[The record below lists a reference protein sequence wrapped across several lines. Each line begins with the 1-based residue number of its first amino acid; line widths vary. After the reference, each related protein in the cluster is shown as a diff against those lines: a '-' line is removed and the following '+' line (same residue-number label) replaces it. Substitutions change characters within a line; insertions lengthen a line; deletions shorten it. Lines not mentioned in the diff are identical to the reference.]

1 MVVFIYVDTIN
12 ISESTDSIVYL
23 TLTVNDTYAIVL
35 YDTIDVGEKGISYS
49 DTTFTNLQS
58 IYGCDSVVTT
68 YTYYI
73 YDSSI
78 DTVYGSISATIC
90 QSTAYQFGDKQ
101 LNQSGVYYDTVNV
114 NDYKDSIT
122 VLTLTVNPVYDTV
135 IYDTV
140 EVADLDEDYELTKT
154 DTLTSVYGC
163 DSIVTVVTTYKS
175 GLEDIG
181 LLQSVTIYPN
191 PAHKEVIIDNTLF
204 GLRQIIMDIYD
215 NGGRLVISGIKPD
228 AISYKLNISWLD
240 SGVYYIRFKN
250 AGEKSYLLTKKLIVK

>member
-1 MVVFIYVDTIN
+1 MVT
-12 ISESTDSIVYL
+12 
-23 TLTVNDTYAIVL
+23 
-35 YDTIDVGEKGISYS
+35 K
-49 DTTFTNLQS
+49 
-58 IYGCDSVVTT
+58 

-73 YDSSI
+73 YDSSV
-78 DTVYGSISATIC
+78 DTVYGNISATIC
-90 QSTAYQFGDKQ
+90 QGTAYQFGDKQ

-163 DSIVTVVTTYKS
+163 DSIVTVVTVYKS

-204 GLRQIIMDIYD
+204 ESRQIIMDIYD

-228 AISYKLNISWLD
+228 ATSYKLNISWLD